1 MREGRLLEG
10 GGLPGGKQDR
20 IGNQGV
26 GLDHAGGTDRP
37 LLPGLRAHHTWQP
50 RGCAGWGAHTSF
62 RVTTARKLRRGWASL
77 LVRRQTMPQVNSPPP
92 PRFVSSFPEL
102 LGFSVHGRER
112 NGLAW
117 SQWLE
122 VEGEAVTEKRVLL
135 GFQSSGLSAL
145 TSLGHY
151 SWNSPPLLAAHP
163 PSTNGPAPGPRVK
176 GVSQG
181 HPQIQKDQA
190 LQGRDWWTQGASPR
204 QGDGKDPVSSVS
216 V

>member
-1 MREGRLLEG
+1 MC
-10 GGLPGGKQDR
+10 
-20 IGNQGV
+20 GV
-26 GLDHAGGTDRP
+26 GGTYQFPCHHCQKAPKRVGEPAGEASDHA
-37 LLPGLRAHHTWQP
+37 PGQL
-50 RGCAGWGAHTSF
+50 
-62 RVTTARKLRRGWASL
+62 
-77 LVRRQTMPQVNSPPP
+77 PPP